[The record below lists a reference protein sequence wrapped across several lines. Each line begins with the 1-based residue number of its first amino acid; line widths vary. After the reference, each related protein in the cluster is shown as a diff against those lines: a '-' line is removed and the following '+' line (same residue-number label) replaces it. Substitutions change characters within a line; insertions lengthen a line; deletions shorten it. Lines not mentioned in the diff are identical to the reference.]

1 MRLTFY
7 LRLGGVVEP
16 LGFAQK
22 RTAGV
27 TYFDFAEA
35 LQVRICADLPAEK
48 IAYTPRERRDR
59 DERLRDELLK
69 VHTAALENAVGNA
82 EALGEQRCQ
91 EAETAAKKI
100 AQLERQ
106 IAGLQEAVAKAEALG
121 EQQHQKAQTS
131 KRTDDFL
138 VADMT
143 DEFAEMSKQ
152 IREQTAEMADACS
165 RGPQW
170 RAADLWRS

>member
-1 MRLTFY
+1 M
-7 LRLGGVVEP
+7 
-16 LGFAQK
+16 
-22 RTAGV
+22 
-27 TYFDFAEA
+27 AEA
-35 LQVRICADLPAEK
+35 EVI
-48 IAYTPRERRDR
+48 
-59 DERLRDELLK
+59 
-69 VHTAALENAVGNA
+69 
-82 EALGEQRCQ
+82 GEQQRR
-91 EAETAAKKI
+91 EAEQAAKKI
-100 AQLERQ
+100 AELERR
-106 IAGLQEAVAKAEALG
+106 ISTLQEAIAKAEALG